1 MLANKRGKYHAVRTV
16 LKSNREKKNETY
28 VKIDIPPNL
37 TAHSPELVQALQI
50 DNTK

>member
-1 MLANKRGKYHAVRTV
+1 MPSEQYLNQIG
-16 LKSNREKKNETY
+16 KKNETY

-37 TAHSPELVQALQI
+37 TTHSPDLVQALQI